1 MKRNKELK
9 IFLLIAF
16 MSFPIYAENMFDN
29 LFEINASCTSSSG
42 LSIYDISL
50 NSEINS
56 YGEIRYRFA
65 EQDVFYTARVVKK
78 ENNILMGIAEF
89 LESRTGDTSGRS
101 WVFTYDI
108 EKKILT
114 DNESIKAKCK

>member
-1 MKRNKELK
+1 MKEKQIK

-16 MSFPIYAENMFDN
+16 MSFPIYAENMFDD
-29 LFEINASCTSSSG
+29 LSKINATCTSSSG

-101 WVFTYDI
+101 WIFTYDI

-114 DNESIKAKCK
+114 DNENIEAKCK

>member
-1 MKRNKELK
+1 MKEKQIK

-16 MSFPIYAENMFDN
+16 MSFPIYAENMFDDSSK
-29 LFEINASCTSSSG
+29 INATCTSSSG

-65 EQDVFYTARVVKK
+65 EQDVFYIARVVKK
-78 ENNILMGIAEF
+78 ENNMLMGIAEF

-114 DNESIKAKCK
+114 DNDNIKAKCK

>member
-1 MKRNKELK
+1 MKEKQIK

-16 MSFPIYAENMFDN
+16 MSFPIYSENMFDN
-29 LFEINASCTSSSG
+29 LFEINASCISSSG

-114 DNESIKAKCK
+114 DNENIEAKCK

>member
-1 MKRNKELK
+1 MKEKQIK

-29 LFEINASCTSSSG
+29 LFEINASCISSSG

-114 DNESIKAKCK
+114 DNENIEAKCK

>member
-1 MKRNKELK
+1 MKEKKIK

-16 MSFPIYAENMFDN
+16 MSFPIYAENMFDDSSK
-29 LFEINASCTSSSG
+29 INATCTSSSG

-78 ENNILMGIAEF
+78 ENNMLMGIAEF

-101 WVFTYDI
+101 WIFTYDI

-114 DNESIKAKCK
+114 DNENIEAKCK

>member
-1 MKRNKELK
+1 MKEKQIK

-29 LFEINASCTSSSG
+29 LFEINASCISSSG

-108 EKKILT
+108 EKK
-114 DNESIKAKCK
+114 NSH